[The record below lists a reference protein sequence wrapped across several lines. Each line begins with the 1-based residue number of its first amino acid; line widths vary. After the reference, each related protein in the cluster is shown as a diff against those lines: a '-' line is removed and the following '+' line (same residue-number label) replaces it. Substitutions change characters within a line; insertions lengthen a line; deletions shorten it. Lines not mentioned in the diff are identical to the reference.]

1 MKIEQGYTKAQ
12 MTWLMMLRLFIGW
25 HFMYEGLVKIMNPK
39 WTSLP
44 YLLDSKGPAA
54 SFFIKLTQDDSMM
67 TTINF
72 LNEWDL
78 FLIGLGLTL
87 GCLYRLSS
95 VGGMILL
102 AMYTLSH
109 PSFVGASY
117 MMPFEGSYLW
127 IDKNLVEFAALGL
140 MCVFPTS
147 HRIVIEG
154 VLGRVCPILHKLKI
168 I

>member
-1 MKIEQGYTKAQ
+1 MDISTLSTRFKGS
-12 MTWLMMLRLFIGW
+12 RCFI
-25 HFMYEGLVKIMNPK
+25 
-39 WTSLP
+39 
-44 YLLDSKGPAA
+44 
-54 SFFIKLTQDDSMM
+54 FIKLTQDDSLM

-72 LNEWDL
+72 LNEWAL
-78 FLIGLGLTL
+78 LLIGLGLTL

-147 HRIVIEG
+147 QIIGFDR
-154 VLGRVCPILHKLKI
+154 VLGRVSDIA
-168 I
+168 

>member
-1 MKIEQGYTKAQ
+1 M
-12 MTWLMMLRLFIGW
+12 
-25 HFMYEGLVKIMNPK
+25 
-39 WTSLP
+39 
-44 YLLDSKGPAA
+44 
-54 SFFIKLTQDDSMM
+54 TQDDILM

-72 LNEWDL
+72 LNDCAL
-78 FLIGLGLTL
+78 LLIGLGLTL

-147 HRIVIEG
+147 QIIGFDR
-154 VLGRVCPILHKLKI
+154 VLGRVCPINLNLFDTHGNRRCKEYSFSGANAR
-168 I
+168 

>member
-54 SFFIKLTQDDSMM
+54 SFFIKLTQDDS
-67 TTINF
+67 
-72 LNEWDL
+72 L
-78 FLIGLGLTL
+78 LTL

-147 HRIVIEG
+147 QIIGFDR
-154 VLGRVCPILHKLKI
+154 VLGRVCPILHKLKFI
-168 I
+168 

>member
-54 SFFIKLTQDDSMM
+54 SFFIKLTQDDSLM
-67 TTINF
+67 TTINL
-72 LNEWDL
+72 LNEWAL
-78 FLIGLGLTL
+78 LLIGL

-147 HRIVIEG
+147 QIIGFDR
-154 VLGRVCPILHKLKI
+154 VLGRVCPILHKLKFI
-168 I
+168 

>member
-54 SFFIKLTQDDSMM
+54 SFFIKLTQDDSLM

-72 LNEWDL
+72 LNEWAL
-78 FLIGLGLTL
+78 LLIGLGLTL
-87 GCLYRLSS
+87 
-95 VGGMILL
+95 L
-102 AMYTLSH
+102 ALYTLSH

-147 HRIVIEG
+147 QIIGFDR
-154 VLGRVCPILHKLKI
+154 VLGRVCPILHKLKFI
-168 I
+168 

>member
-1 MKIEQGYTKAQ
+1 MDISTLSTRFKGS
-12 MTWLMMLRLFIGW
+12 RCFI
-25 HFMYEGLVKIMNPK
+25 
-39 WTSLP
+39 
-44 YLLDSKGPAA
+44 
-54 SFFIKLTQDDSMM
+54 FIKLTQDDSLM

-72 LNEWDL
+72 LNEWAL
-78 FLIGLGLTL
+78 LLIGLGLTL

-147 HRIVIEG
+147 QIIGFDR
-154 VLGRVCPILHKLKI
+154 VLGRVCPILHKLKFI
-168 I
+168 

>member
-1 MKIEQGYTKAQ
+1 MDISTLSTRFKGS
-12 MTWLMMLRLFIGW
+12 RCFI
-25 HFMYEGLVKIMNPK
+25 
-39 WTSLP
+39 
-44 YLLDSKGPAA
+44 
-54 SFFIKLTQDDSMM
+54 FIKLTQDDSLM

-72 LNEWDL
+72 LNEWAL
-78 FLIGLGLTL
+78 LLIGLGLTL

-140 MCVFPTS
+140 MCVF
-147 HRIVIEG
+147 
-154 VLGRVCPILHKLKI
+154 LHHKS
-168 I
+168 

>member
-1 MKIEQGYTKAQ
+1 MKQDYTKAQ
-12 MTWLMMLRLFIGW
+12 LTWLMILRLFIGW
-25 HFMYEGLVKIMNPK
+25 HFMYEGMVKIMNPK

-54 SFFIKLTQDDSMM
+54 SFFIKMTQDDGLM
-67 TTINF
+67 TMVNF
-72 LNEWDL
+72 VNEWAL
-78 FLIGLGLTL
+78 LLIGLGLTL
-87 GCLYRLSS
+87 GCLYRLAS

-127 IDKNLVEFAALGL
+127 IDKNMVELAALGL
-140 MCVFPTS
+140 MCAFPTS
-147 HRIVIEG
+147 RIIG
-154 VLGRVCPILHKLKI
+154 FDRMLGRAFPLLLKLKFI
-168 I
+168 

>member
-54 SFFIKLTQDDSMM
+54 SFFIKLTQDDSLM

-72 LNEWDL
+72 LNEWAL
-78 FLIGLGLTL
+78 LCTR
-87 GCLYRLSS
+87 YPTPLSWEQA
-95 VGGMILL
+95 I
-102 AMYTLSH
+102 
-109 PSFVGASY
+109 
-117 MMPFEGSYLW
+117 
-127 IDKNLVEFAALGL
+127 
-140 MCVFPTS
+140 
-147 HRIVIEG
+147 
-154 VLGRVCPILHKLKI
+154 
-168 I
+168 

>member
-1 MKIEQGYTKAQ
+1 MDISTLSTRFKGS
-12 MTWLMMLRLFIGW
+12 RCFI
-25 HFMYEGLVKIMNPK
+25 
-39 WTSLP
+39 
-44 YLLDSKGPAA
+44 
-54 SFFIKLTQDDSMM
+54 FIKLTQDDSLM

-72 LNEWDL
+72 LNEWAL
-78 FLIGLGLTL
+78 LLIGLGLTL

-102 AMYTLSH
+102 ALYTLSH

-147 HRIVIEG
+147 QIIGFDR
-154 VLGRVCPILHKLKI
+154 VLGRVCPILHKLKFI
-168 I
+168 

>member
-54 SFFIKLTQDDSMM
+54 SFFIKLTQDDSLM

-72 LNEWDL
+72 LNEWAL
-78 FLIGLGLTL
+78 LLIGLGLTL

-109 PSFVGASY
+109 PSFV
-117 MMPFEGSYLW
+117 MPFEGSYLW

-147 HRIVIEG
+147 QIIGFDR
-154 VLGRVCPILHKLKI
+154 VLGRVCPILHKLKFI
-168 I
+168 

>member
-54 SFFIKLTQDDSMM
+54 SFFIKLTQDDSLM

-72 LNEWDL
+72 LNEWAL
-78 FLIGLGLTL
+78 LLIGLGLTL

-102 AMYTLSH
+102 A
-109 PSFVGASY
+109 SFVGASY

-147 HRIVIEG
+147 QIIGFDR
-154 VLGRVCPILHKLKI
+154 VLGRVCPILHKLKFI
-168 I
+168 

>member
-54 SFFIKLTQDDSMM
+54 SFFIKLTQDDSLM
-67 TTINF
+67 TTIN
-72 LNEWDL
+72 

-147 HRIVIEG
+147 QIIGFDR
-154 VLGRVCPILHKLKI
+154 VLGRVCPILHKLKFI
-168 I
+168 

>member
-12 MTWLMMLRLFIGW
+12 MTWLMMLRLFIGL
-25 HFMYEGLVKIMNPK
+25 HFMYDCLVNILIPK

-54 SFFIKLTQDDSMM
+54 SFFIKLTQDDSLM

-72 LNEWDL
+72 LNEWAL
-78 FLIGLGLTL
+78 LLIGLGLTL

-95 VGGMILL
+95 VGCMILL
-102 AMYTLSH
+102 ALYTLSH

-147 HRIVIEG
+147 QIIGFDR
-154 VLGRVCPILHKLKI
+154 VLGRVCPILHKLKFI
-168 I
+168 